1 MKTLCISIL
10 LYFALINAFGQERY
24 YFDISEKEKAFHK
37 INLYETKIFNEA
49 DLTFEIQSLTL
60 LQSRRGY
67 QVNSIRKVRMSDA
80 LIYVTDI
87 SNTNLFIYDLQ
98 GKAQNKIDITRFDER
113 AWITDFTVYKDT
125 IYIVDN
131 KSLFLFKFTAQGDFL
146 SKELLSFNFED
157 FMVNTE
163 GIHFICKH
171 EKGRR
176 NNTVR
181 INVFDHSLNLLKQ
194 YFLTRRA
201 NDSIFRPR
209 FFPGMDEEVLFS
221 VGLNNEVY
229 KIRNNTVLKF
239 LRIENAKMIYDY
251 AHANGFHFFQV
262 VGENMIPGDPLW
274 RCYVKNDTAENVRFE
289 IFRSD
294 DLSLF
299 LSNGMDCGT
308 HQDKFV
314 SYLDFNYY
322 EFTRSIPDMKWN
334 AEHESIK
341 KEFFQIVE
349 KINKNQHKVV
359 VLYKIVN
366 NSILTD

>member
-24 YFDISEKEKAFHK
+24 YFNISEKNAALNK

-67 QVNSIRKVRMSDA
+67 RVNSIRKVRMSDA

-98 GKAQNKIDITRFDER
+98 GKSQNKIDITRYDKR

-146 SKELLSFNFED
+146 SRELLSFNFED
-157 FMVNTE
+157 FIVNTE
-163 GIHFICKH
+163 GLHFICKH
-171 EKGRR
+171 ETSRR

-194 YFLTRRA
+194 YFLTSRT

-209 FFPGMDEEVLFS
+209 FFLGMDEEVLFS
-221 VGLNNEVY
+221 VYLNNEVY

-239 LRIENAKMIYDY
+239 LRIDYAKMIYSY
-251 AHANGFHFFQV
+251 AHANGFHFFLV

-314 SYLDFNYY
+314 SYLDFNSPI
-322 EFTRSIPDMKWN
+322 FLRSIPDMKWN

-341 KEFFQIVE
+341 KDFFQIVE
-349 KINKNQHKVV
+349 KINKNQHHMV

>member
-24 YFDISEKEKAFHK
+24 YFDISEREDAFHK
-37 INLYETKIFNEA
+37 INLNDTKVIYEA

-98 GKAQNKIDITRFDER
+98 GKAQNKIDITRYDKR

-125 IYIVDN
+125 IYIIDN

-146 SKELLSFNFED
+146 SREFLSFNFED
-157 FMVNTE
+157 FMVNTA
-163 GIHFICKH
+163 GLHFISKH
-171 EKGRR
+171 ETGIR

-194 YFLTRRA
+194 YFLTSRT

-209 FFPGMDEEVLFS
+209 FFLGNDDEVLFC
-221 VGLNNEVY
+221 VYQNKEVF
-229 KIRNNTVLKF
+229 KISNNTVLKF

-251 AHANGFHFFQV
+251 AHVNGFHSFRV
-262 VGENMIPGDPLW
+262 SHENKTPGVPLW
-274 RCYVKNDTAENVRFE
+274 TCYVKNATAENVRFE
-289 IFRSD
+289 TFRSD

-299 LSNGMDCGT
+299 LSNGMDCGI

-314 SYLDFNYY
+314 SYLDFNSPN
-322 EFTRSIPDMKWN
+322 FLRSIPDITWS

-341 KEFFQIVE
+341 NDFYQIVNQ
-349 KINKNQHKVV
+349 IKNHPHHVV
-359 VLYKIVN
+359 VLFKIIKAQ
-366 NSILTD
+366 SFL

>member
-1 MKTLCISIL
+1 MKALCLSL
-10 LYFALINAFGQERY
+10 VLSFVLINAFGQERH
-24 YFDISEKEKAFHK
+24 YFDISEKEDAYHK
-37 INLYETKIFNEA
+37 INLYETKIIHEA

-67 QVNSIRKVRMSDA
+67 RVNTIRKVRMSDA

-98 GKAQNKIDITRFDER
+98 GKAQNKIDITRYDER

-146 SKELLSFNFED
+146 SKELLTFNFDD

-163 GIHFICKH
+163 GLHFICKH
-171 EKGRR
+171 ETGRR

-194 YFLTRRA
+194 YFLISRT

-209 FFPGMDEEVLFS
+209 FFLGNDDEVLFS
-221 VGLNNEVY
+221 VYLNNEVFN
-229 KIRNNTVLKF
+229 ISSNTVSKF
-239 LRIENAKMIYDY
+239 LKIENAKVIYDY
-251 AHANGFHFFQV
+251 AHVNGFHSFRV
-262 VGENMIPGDPLW
+262 SYENKIPGVPL
-274 RCYVKNDTAENVRFE
+274 RTCYVKNATAENVRFE
-289 IFRSD
+289 KFRSD
-294 DLSLF
+294 DLTSF
-299 LSNGMDCGT
+299 IFNGMDSGI

-314 SYLDFNYY
+314 SYLDFNSPN
-322 EFTRSIPDMKWN
+322 FLRAIPDMKWS

-341 KEFFQIVE
+341 KDFFQIV
-349 KINKNQHKVV
+349 NQIKKHPHHVV
-359 VLYKIVN
+359 VLFRIVQSHSN
-366 NSILTD
+366 PN